1 MEQIYGFNSM
11 FRTLFAIAI
20 ATDVAYFAWFVYG
33 AVKHD
38 WRYTT
43 VQSCQMYVEV
53 AKSIIVGAGII
64 TSVLAGALEATS
76 SIPRYLTGRTIL
88 CLAIAIAFSF
98 LAIMLLTRATEAAIA
113 RCIDAQRKQGKVL
126 NTLEGKLTW
135 TEFTLEMICG
145 FIALGSFLIGILYLG
160 RIGFVL
166 GQR

>member
-1 MEQIYGFNSM
+1 M
-11 FRTLFAIAI
+11 FRTLFAAAVIVDI
-20 ATDVAYFAWFVYG
+20 AYFAWFVYS

-64 TSVLAGALEATS
+64 TSVLAGALEANS

-98 LAIMLLTRATEAAIA
+98 LAIMLLTRATEAAIS
-113 RCIDAQRKQGKVL
+113 RGIDAARKQGKVQSIS
-126 NTLEGKLTW
+126 EGKLTW
-135 TEFTLEMICG
+135 TEFALEVTCG
-145 FIALGSFLIGILYLG
+145 FIALGFFLVGILYLG